1 MLAIMPTLK
10 LVVNYA
16 NRRTQNTLLAATNS
30 VNTALGGMFMPM
42 VSASPAAQVQ
52 LVQ

>member
-1 MLAIMPTLK
+1 
-10 LVVNYA
+10 
-16 NRRTQNTLLAATNS
+16 LAAANS
-30 VNTALGGMFMPM
+30 ATTALGGMFVPM